1 MSGSRHSALCI
12 LHSSRC
18 TASHLRYCNSLSSE
32 SQGCYKFEMAF
43 NPLDWFRPSVAGEP
57 AEPRKQF
64 VAGLVVWV
72 LAWLVVWWIQD
83 KRTEMSAAFSEQQAA
98 AQKRIAEQPS
108 NPNQTTA
115 KVKEVSGV
123 KSSTA
128 STVSWLGTFLAM
140 GLFWGGGLLIFR
152 PLTGWGF
159 FLSWLRRCQTVE
171 RLALVSAAA
180 LTLSAIVLHWI
191 WNLVEAWMLAAVV
204 AALILGSAF
213 GWKLPR
219 RKQP

>member
-1 MSGSRHSALCI
+1 MFATGELSPF
-12 LHSSRC
+12 
-18 TASHLRYCNSLSSE
+18 LR
-32 SQGCYKFEMAF
+32 GRYKFRMAF

-83 KRTEMSAAFSEQQAA
+83 KRAEMSASFSAQQAA
-98 AQKRIAEQPS
+98 APKVVADQSS
-108 NPNQTTA
+108 NANQTTG
-115 KVKEVSGV
+115 KVKEVSGA

-213 GWKLPR
+213 GWKLPG

>member
-1 MSGSRHSALCI
+1 
-12 LHSSRC
+12 
-18 TASHLRYCNSLSSE
+18 
-32 SQGCYKFEMAF
+32 MAF

>member
-1 MSGSRHSALCI
+1 
-12 LHSSRC
+12 
-18 TASHLRYCNSLSSE
+18 
-32 SQGCYKFEMAF
+32 MAF

-83 KRTEMSAAFSEQQAA
+83 KRAEFSSTLSARQAS
-98 AQKRIAEQPS
+98 AQKVFTEHSSDPAQLP
-108 NPNQTTA
+108 A
-115 KVKEVSGV
+115 KVGEVLGAESS
-123 KSSTA
+123 KASTA
-128 STVSWLGTFLAM
+128 SWLGTIVAL
-140 GLFWGGGLLIFR
+140 GLFWGGGLLVFR

-159 FLSWLRRCQTVE
+159 FLPWLRRCETVE

-191 WNLVEAWMLAAVV
+191 WNLVDAWMLAALV
-204 AALILGSAF
+204 AVLVLGSAF
-213 GWKLPR
+213 GWKLPGE
-219 RKQP
+219 KQP